1 MGKSDILYQTL
12 SSWNEEF
19 LPLHETVYASVLSS
33 VQKERTETVPQAHVI
48 VGAEGNGKTVLLKRL
63 MSALSACEGFCPC
76 LVEGK
81 TIFEVSEIWRSLGK
95 EFSDFEGLMNWQQEH
110 RQRMVMLMDN
120 VQYLFRRTS
129 PSDQYALRGML
140 NMAGAPIL
148 VATANEVLPAFTDY
162 QSAFFEGFRISYLR
176 QPSESDIQLL
186 AGEKVGSPRGE
197 ALRRY
202 LPNTLRSALVV
213 RDILKQ
219 SPCKEEDLAFLCD
232 RYTPQYQVKYDAC
245 ATQVQRILSAL
256 STSES
261 GLTLQ
266 GIRDLTGQES
276 GRLSPYLKLM
286 TDQGLIEKEASMK
299 RGATYQISDS
309 LFAVWLRKCLSND

>member
-1 MGKSDILYQTL
+1 
-12 SSWNEEF
+12 
-19 LPLHETVYASVLSS
+19 
-33 VQKERTETVPQAHVI
+33 
-48 VGAEGNGKTVLLKRL
+48 
-63 MSALSACEGFCPC
+63 
-76 LVEGK
+76 
-81 TIFEVSEIWRSLGK
+81 
-95 EFSDFEGLMNWQQEH
+95 
-110 RQRMVMLMDN
+110 
-120 VQYLFRRTS
+120 
-129 PSDQYALRGML
+129 
-140 NMAGAPIL
+140 
-148 VATANEVLPAFTDY
+148 VA
-162 QSAFFEGFRISYLR
+162 
-176 QPSESDIQLL
+176 
-186 AGEKVGSPRGE
+186 
-197 ALRRY
+197 
-202 LPNTLRSALVV
+202 

-232 RYTPQYQVKYDAC
+232 RYTPQYQAKYDAC

-309 LFAVWLRKCLSND
+309 LFAVWLRKNIHL

>member
-1 MGKSDILYQTL
+1 
-12 SSWNEEF
+12 
-19 LPLHETVYASVLSS
+19 
-33 VQKERTETVPQAHVI
+33 
-48 VGAEGNGKTVLLKRL
+48 
-63 MSALSACEGFCPC
+63 
-76 LVEGK
+76 
-81 TIFEVSEIWRSLGK
+81 
-95 EFSDFEGLMNWQQEH
+95 
-110 RQRMVMLMDN
+110 
-120 VQYLFRRTS
+120 
-129 PSDQYALRGML
+129 
-140 NMAGAPIL
+140 

-186 AGEKVGSPRGE
+186 TGGKVGSPRGE

-219 SPCKEEDLAFLCD
+219 SPRKEEDLIFLCD

-309 LFAVWLRKCLSND
+309 LFAVWLRKNIHL